1 MSESFNLKNMTFWQ
15 DGCVEL
21 MVHRRLLDDDHF
33 GVGEALD
40 ETQYGTG
47 LVTMGNHV
55 LVVEQEKA
63 EFNKALR

>member
-40 ETQYGTG
+40 ETQYGMG